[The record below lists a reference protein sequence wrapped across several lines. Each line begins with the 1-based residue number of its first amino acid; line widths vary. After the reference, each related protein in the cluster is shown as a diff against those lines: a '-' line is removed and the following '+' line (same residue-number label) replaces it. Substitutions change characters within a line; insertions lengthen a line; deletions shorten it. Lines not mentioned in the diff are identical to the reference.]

1 MGRRSAARAHV
12 GEALGE
18 HVRPEERAP
27 ATERDARRNAA
38 RAFLRWHATKIVAG
52 GLVPA
57 LFDMTPAARIQAIDV
72 AAERATLD
80 EPVRFELRDAGVSEG
95 DYAFDVTYVDDDQQR
110 LTLRERV
117 AETDAGWRIVSV
129 G

>member
-18 HVRPEERAP
+18 HVT
-27 ATERDARRNAA
+27 ATERDARRDAA
-38 RAFLRWHATKIVAG
+38 RAFLRSHATKIVAG
-52 GLVPA
+52 GLAPA
-57 LFDMTPAARIQAIDV
+57 LFDMTLAARIQAIDV
-72 AAERATLD
+72 AAESATLD
-80 EPVRFELRDAGVSEG
+80 EPVRFELRDAGFSEG
-95 DYAFDVTYVDDDQQR
+95 AYAFDVTYVDDDQQR
-110 LTLRERV
+110 LTLRECV